1 MAKADFSDTDGR
13 VCSEKVGQQPQN
25 NTGAQQQ
32 QVADDQDHPVHNCE
46 TAGIPEST
54 STSRLCPKDM
64 EKNDHSPA
72 HSRFLTTAVEEV
84 YVLR

>member
-1 MAKADFSDTDGR
+1 MNNNHINPNNSNIAPQGPQQPSKVAKADFSDTDGR

-46 TAGIPEST
+46 TAGIPET
-54 STSRLCPKDM
+54 
-64 EKNDHSPA
+64 
-72 HSRFLTTAVEEV
+72 VEEV